1 MDDQQCVCSPC
12 SGFNAPQRLLNAQG
26 NLLFKVALLHIDLFH
41 IDLFDVVLAARAAAL
56 FSHRRIQP
64 DQSLIFQDLTSGLR
78 RMISLSDLNAHQ
90 PCPDPV

>member
-1 MDDQQCVCSPC
+1 MFHID
-12 SGFNAPQRLLNAQG
+12 
-26 NLLFKVALLHIDLFH
+26 LLHIDLFH
-41 IDLFDVVLAARAAAL
+41 IDLFDVVLVARAAAF

-90 PCPDPV
+90 QCPDPV